1 MKKFTKM
8 CAVAACALFAG
19 TATVS
24 AEDYVWKS
32 VTVGDATTYGIRS
45 DGSLWSWGWNEKGQ
59 SGNGV
64 SERTATPTLADGNRV
79 WKKTV
84 GGKAYGFFLAEDGSL
99 WAAGTATNGVQGT
112 NDGVDH
118 HKVLTRIGTDND
130 WVDMACSRFWGYSAF
145 AIKTNGTLWAW
156 GENSAGQLGIGNT
169 QAQTLPVQV
178 GTDTDWKQVAA
189 GVSSVLALKA
199 DGSLWGWGFNM
210 YGELFGYEGRQSSP
224 VRLGSETDWE
234 KVLVIEFRAYAV
246 KKDGT
251 LWAWGDNSRNLLG
264 FNTPTEEESTSEG
277 NPVEVV
283 TEPRIT
289 KPTQV
294 TAVKGEV
301 LAVSG
306 CENTL
311 SVATGTDG
319 IIEKVWM
326 FGSNADGALGDGKGL
341 GNGNK
346 DIPFATVPVNPSL
359 KSSLKFTTMSSGQSY
374 TMMLTDDGDI
384 WGWGCNRGGQL
395 GDETPNDQLQV
406 AYKLKPIVI
415 NCPQDEVS
423 NVGSLKDGKVDAAVS
438 FDGQVLALQ
447 SDGLLTSGRIYDMNG
462 AAVMILAA
470 SETSWNVA
478 TLSQG
483 VYVAEFMIDGAPVTY
498 KFAVK

>member
-32 VTVGDATTYGIRS
+32 VTAGDATTYGIRS

-118 HKVLTRIGTDND
+118 KVLTRIGTDND
-130 WVDMACSRFWGYSAF
+130 WVEMACSRFWGYSAF
-145 AIKTNGTLWAW
+145 AIKTNGTLWSW

-189 GVSSVLALKA
+189 GVSSVLALKT
-199 DGSLWGWGFNM
+199 DGSLWGWGLNM
-210 YGELFGYEGRQSSP
+210 NGELFGYEGRQSSP

-283 TEPRIT
+283 TEPQIT

-294 TAVKGEV
+294 TAVEGEV

-359 KSSLKFTTMSSGQSY
+359 KSSLKFTSMSSGQNY

>member
-19 TATVS
+19 AVS
-24 AEDYVWKS
+24 VNAEDYTWKS
-32 VTVGDATTYGIRS
+32 VTAGDATTWGIRS

-59 SGNGV
+59 GGNGV

-79 WKKTV
+79 WKKSV

-99 WAAGTATNGVQGT
+99 WAAGTAESGVQGT
-112 NDGVDH
+112 NDGVD

-130 WVDMACSRFWGYSAF
+130 WADMACSRFWGYSAF

-169 QAQTLPVQV
+169 QAQTQPVQV

-199 DGSLWGWGFNM
+199 DGSLWGWGLNM

-264 FNTPTEEESTSEG
+264 FNTPTEEESTSGG

-283 TEPRIT
+283 TEAQIT

-294 TAVKGEV
+294 TAVEGEV

-423 NVGSLKDGKVDAAVS
+423 SVGSLKDGKVDAAVS

-447 SDGLLTSGRIYDMNG
+447 SDGALASGRIYDMNG
-462 AAVMILAA
+462 TAVMILAA

-478 TLSQG
+478 TLSRG

>member
-32 VTVGDATTYGIRS
+32 VTTGDATTYGIRS

-64 SERTATPTLADGNRV
+64 SGRTATPTLADGNRV

-118 HKVLTRIGTDND
+118 KVLTRIGTDND
-130 WVDMACSRFWGYSAF
+130 WVDMACSRFWAYSAF
-145 AIKTNGTLWAW
+145 AIKTNGTLWSW

-189 GVSSVLALKA
+189 GVSSVLALKT

-210 YGELFGYEGRQSSP
+210 NGELFGYEGRQSSP

-283 TEPRIT
+283 TEPQIT

-294 TAVKGEV
+294 TAVEGEV

-311 SVATGTDG
+311 SVATGADG

-359 KSSLKFTTMSSGQSY
+359 KSSLKFTSMSSGQNY

-423 NVGSLKDGKVDAAVS
+423 SVGSLKDGKVDAAVS

-462 AAVMILAA
+462 TAVMILAA

>member
-19 TATVS
+19 AVS
-24 AEDYVWKS
+24 VNAEDYTWKS
-32 VTVGDATTYGIRS
+32 VTAGDATTWGIRS

-59 SGNGV
+59 GGNGV

-79 WKKTV
+79 WKKVV

-99 WAAGTATNGVQGT
+99 WAAGTAESGVQGT
-112 NDGVDH
+112 NDGVD

-130 WVDMACSRFWGYSAF
+130 WADMACSRFWGYSAF

-199 DGSLWGWGFNM
+199 DGSLWGWGLNM
-210 YGELFGYEGRQSSP
+210 NGELFGYEGRQSSP

-234 KVLVIEFRAYAV
+234 KVLVIEYRAYAV

-294 TAVKGEV
+294 TAVEGEV

-311 SVATGTDG
+311 SVATGADG

-423 NVGSLKDGKVDAAVS
+423 SVGSLKDGKVDAAVS